1 MSSRSRLYTGF
12 LAVAFAVAGHAATI
26 LTLTPVT
33 INHQYQ
39 QTTNSPCVIGDSSC
53 QGSLPYTL
61 LPPNVS
67 SYDFTNATSPG
78 YAPAT
83 LMAIVGNSFAIGV
96 DVNQTVANQ
105 TFSAFEMLVNGI
117 VVSSYQGGT
126 VEVPPT
132 VGGGNG
138 NGYADYLLTGFVSLA
153 GLNANDVITFRTA
166 MPLVNDGRE
175 EFFLLQGAAV
185 PEPISVVLT
194 GSGLLGLFLLRKR
207 FANR

>member
-67 SYDFTNATSPG
+67 SYDFTNAT
-78 YAPAT
+78 
-83 LMAIVGNSFAIGV
+83 
-96 DVNQTVANQ
+96 
-105 TFSAFEMLVNGI
+105 
-117 VVSSYQGGT
+117 
-126 VEVPPT
+126 
-132 VGGGNG
+132 
-138 NGYADYLLTGFVSLA
+138 
-153 GLNANDVITFRTA
+153 
-166 MPLVNDGRE
+166 
-175 EFFLLQGAAV
+175 
-185 PEPISVVLT
+185 
-194 GSGLLGLFLLRKR
+194 LLGTLLRP
-207 FANR
+207 